1 MTPTEQLVAELHELT
16 DCIDAHAAGQPTES
30 TPTLAAIGQRLFE
43 LTEQLVELNRCA
55 RRSPVTLTP

>member
-43 LTEQLVELNRCA
+43 LTEQLVELNR
-55 RRSPVTLTP
+55 